1 MLNVR
6 DITIAIENTTL
17 LRGVSAAV
25 RPGAVTAVV
34 GPNGAGKST
43 LLRAASGEHTPVG
56 GTVELESTPLR
67 CWRARDLAQ
76 RRAVLPQ
83 QSSLSFPFAVLDV
96 VLMGRMPHASGDAEA
111 RDGQIAWAALEAV
124 QVAHLAERLYPTLSG
139 GEQQRVHMA
148 RAMAQIWEPPPGGG
162 DRYLLLDEPT
172 ASLDLAHQH
181 RLLEL
186 ARELAQDGTGVL
198 IVLHDLN
205 LTAQYADEVVLLHQ
219 GTVRAAGPPEHVL
232 TPPLIEATFDIP
244 VVVTQHPCAACP
256 LIVTRSPAAI
266 AAVNGRSSL
275 S

>member
-1 MLNVR
+1 MLALR
-6 DITIAIENTTL
+6 DITIRIDGTTL
-17 LRGVSAAV
+17 LREVSARV
-25 RPGAVTAVV
+25 RPGDVTVVV

-43 LLRAASGEHTPVG
+43 LLRAASGEHRPVE
-56 GTVELESTPLR
+56 GTVELEGTALR
-67 CWRARDLAQ
+67 RWRARDLAQ

-96 VLMGRMPHASGDAEA
+96 VLMGRMPHANGGTEA
-111 RDGQIAWAALEAV
+111 REGQIAWAALEAV
-124 QVAHLAERLYPTLSG
+124 QLTHLAERLYPTLSG

-186 ARELAQDGTGVL
+186 ARGLAREGTGVL
-198 IVLHDLN
+198 VVLHDLN
-205 LTAQYADEVVLLHQ
+205 LTAQYADEVVLLHR

-232 TPPLIEATFDIP
+232 TSALIEATFEIP

-256 LIVTRSPAAI
+256 LIVTRSPASM
-266 AAVNGRSSL
+266 AAVNGRYPL

>member
-1 MLNVR
+1 MLDVR
-6 DITIAIENTTL
+6 NITIRIDGATL
-17 LRGVSAAV
+17 LREVSASV
-25 RPGAVTAVV
+25 RPGAVTVVV

-43 LLRAASGEHTPVG
+43 LLRAASGEYTPAE
-56 GTVELESTPLR
+56 GTVELEGTPLHH
-67 CWRARDLAQ
+67 WRARDVAQ

-96 VLMGRMPHASGDAEA
+96 VLMGRMPHAGGSAEP

-124 QVAHLAERLYPTLSG
+124 QVTHLAERLYPTLSG

-148 RAMAQIWEPPPGGG
+148 RAMAQIWEPPPGEG

-186 ARELAQDGTGVL
+186 ARGLAQEGTGVL

-205 LTAQYADEVVLLHQ
+205 LAAQYADEVVLLHQ

-232 TPPLIEATFDIP
+232 TPALIEATFEIP

-256 LIVTRSPAAI
+256 LIVTRSPASI
-266 AAVNGRSSL
+266 AAVNGRSSI